1 MKYTPFVIFFLFYAF
16 AKAQSSQPLV
26 ELIEDKQ
33 PKRWMLYAQN
43 NSDEEQEAFLMVQ
56 GEGFRRSADR
66 PVIKK
71 VPPKS
76 KVLMITLIPLKGI
89 TPTYN
94 TVFTFE
100 TKLQTIE
107 KRKGADREE
116 YVNIR
121 PLKTEELTIFLEED
135 CEKCNY
141 LVAYLNKNH
150 IKYRRLDVK
159 KNGKVFDFMW
169 EHLEGKIPSSDVV
182 QLPVVMENDKVYHN
196 IVNMKRFVEVYNWEK
211 PKG

>member
-1 MKYTPFVIFFLFYAF
+1 MKYYKLVILFLFSAF
-16 AKAQSSQPLV
+16 AKAQTTHPAV

-43 NSDEEQEAFLMVQ
+43 NTNEEQEAFLMVQ

-71 VPPKS
+71 VPPNS

-89 TPTYN
+89 NPTYE
-94 TVFTFE
+94 TIFTFE
-100 TKLQTIE
+100 NQLQTIE
-107 KRKGADREE
+107 QRKGANREE

-121 PLKTEELTIFLEED
+121 ALKADELTIFLEED
-135 CEKCNY
+135 CEKCDY
-141 LVAYLNKNH
+141 LIEYLNKNH
-150 IKYRRLDVK
+150 IKYRRLDIK

-169 EHLEGKIPSSDVV
+169 EHLDGKVPKSDVV
-182 QLPVVMENDKVYHN
+182 QLPVIMENNKVYHN
-196 IVNMKRFVEVYNWEK
+196 IVNMKRFIEVYKWTKN
-211 PKG
+211 